1 LFAFGSPKALKAVA
15 LWREVEQDRKKGWR
29 LLLAL
34 GWPGL
39 LGLLRLRTLDQ
50 TLDAMGRKL
59 GLILRAVRLDDPLA
73 AVDVDKPQD
82 YVLVSAILE
91 RRA

>member
-1 LFAFGSPKALKAVA
+1 MKAVA

-39 LGLLRLRTLDQ
+39 LGLLRIRTLDQ
-50 TLDAMGRKL
+50 TMAAMGRRF
-59 GLILRAVRLDDPLA
+59 GLNLRAVRLRDPLA

-82 YVLVSAILE
+82 HELVTAILE
-91 RRA
+91 DRA